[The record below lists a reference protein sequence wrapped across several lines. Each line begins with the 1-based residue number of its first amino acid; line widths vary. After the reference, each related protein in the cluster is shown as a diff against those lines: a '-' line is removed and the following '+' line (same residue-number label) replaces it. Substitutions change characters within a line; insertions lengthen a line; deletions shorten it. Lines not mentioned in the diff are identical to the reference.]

1 MIMNTTWIALLRGI
15 NVGGGN
21 KLPMADLR
29 AICEGI
35 GWQNIRTYI
44 ASGNVVFEAD
54 GAAEALASKLHQN
67 LPLDVPVLVLSAHDL
82 ANRLAH
88 CPFPNGAGNTVHGF
102 FCLDAPDV
110 DEDVI
115 AQFATTEKVIVQG
128 HTVWLYAPDG
138 FGRSKL
144 AENFHRVVTSTT
156 YTARNFNTIRKLVE
170 MSSD

>member
-1 MIMNTTWIALLRGI
+1 MQKTWIALLRGI

-21 KLPMADLR
+21 KLPMAELR
-29 AICEGI
+29 DICSGL
-35 GWQNIRTYI
+35 GWEKVRTYI
-44 ASGNVVFEAD
+44 ASGNVVFEAN
-54 GAAEALASKLHQN
+54 GAAEALASCLHQN
-67 LPLDVPVLVLSAHDL
+67 LPFDVPVIVLSVDDM

-88 CPFPNGAGNTVHGF
+88 CPFPTEAGKTVHGF

-115 AQFATTEKVIVQG
+115 AQYATTEKVIVQG

-144 AENFHRVVTSTT
+144 AENFHRAVTGTT
-156 YTARNFNTIRKLVE
+156 YTARNLNTIHKLVD